1 VYWEGG
7 WGGWIGELERHR
19 EGLTKGRTFPFSTC
33 SHSHMLNPHM
43 LTPLHVHTPTCSTLT
58 CSHSHML
65 TPSHAHLH
73 MLTPPHAHTL
83 TCSHPH
89 MLTPSHAHIPTC
101 SHPHM
106 FTSTCSHPHMFT
118 STCSH
123 PHMFTLPHA
132 HLHAG
137 KPPSSHVCDACG
149 AQGVDAVA
157 GIHGCLQVS
166 WQVPRVLSHW

>member
-1 VYWEGG
+1 MYWEGG

-33 SHSHMLNPHM
+33 SHSHML
-43 LTPLHVHTPTCSTLT
+43 TPSHAHTPTCS
-58 CSHSHML
+58 H
-65 TPSHAHLH
+65 PHL
-73 MLTPPHAHTL
+73 LTPPHA
-83 TCSHPH
+83 P
-89 MLTPSHAHIPTC
+89 PSHAHIPTC